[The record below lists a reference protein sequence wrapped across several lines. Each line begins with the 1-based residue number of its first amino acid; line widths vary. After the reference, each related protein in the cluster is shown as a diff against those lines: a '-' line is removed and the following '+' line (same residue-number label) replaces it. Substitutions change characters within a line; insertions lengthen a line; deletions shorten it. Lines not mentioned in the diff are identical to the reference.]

1 MAKMYTLNNELLIGT
16 PEIRI
21 GEKVYP
27 IDDRQKTVKK
37 IFALCEEVDG
47 KTDFDKLDEIFKLAF
62 AKNYKE
68 IEALDLSWAAYQELF
83 TLVLSAA
90 MGEEPEEVKK
100 RFHTEEE

>member
-1 MAKMYTLNNELLIGT
+1 MAKLYTLNSELLVGT

-27 IDDRQKTVKK
+27 IDDRQKTVRK
-37 IFALCEEVDG
+37 ILALCEQIG
-47 KTDFDKLDEIFKLAF
+47 GGTDFDKLDEIFKLAF

-68 IEALDLSWAAYQELF
+68 IEALELSWAAYQELL

-90 MGEEPEEVKK
+90 MGEEPEEINR
-100 RFHTEEE
+100 RFQPDAQ